1 MKYLTRICWI
11 LFVVIITTS
20 CVYSQDKT
28 KTSVPWVS
36 DKGYW
41 VAESNIKTPMDH
53 TIRFYTNDHE
63 LIHTEKISGVKLN
76 LDKKK
81 TKMKM
86 KNALEKTIS
95 LYTHH
100 QSTEQ
105 ISEYLV
111 AYLK

>member
-1 MKYLTRICWI
+1 MKHLTRICCI
-11 LFVVIITTS
+11 VFVIIITTS

-28 KTSVPWVS
+28 KKTVPWVS

-41 VAESNIKTPMDH
+41 VAESNIKTPMNH
-53 TIRFYTNDHE
+53 TIRFYTNDNQ

-76 LDKKK
+76 FDKRK

-86 KNALEKTIS
+86 KNALEETIL
-95 LYTHH
+95 LYTQHRR
-100 QSTEQ
+100 SEQ